1 MGRRIKDVIGW
12 SANTGGPEVLVVL
25 PRLDVSTGRQAGN
38 QNAELGL
45 CHTGQQK
52 FKNMSLKILER
63 V

>member
-25 PRLDVSTGRQAGN
+25 PRLMSAQGDKQATRM
-38 QNAELGL
+38 ELGL
-45 CHTGQQK
+45 CHAGQQK